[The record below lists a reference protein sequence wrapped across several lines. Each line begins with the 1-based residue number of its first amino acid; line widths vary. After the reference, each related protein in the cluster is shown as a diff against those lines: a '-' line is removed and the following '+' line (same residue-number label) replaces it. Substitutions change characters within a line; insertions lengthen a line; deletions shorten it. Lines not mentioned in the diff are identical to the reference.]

1 MGRLLID
8 DDSLVSSLE
17 ALWMLQTP
25 SQKTL
30 QQVLLKVVNSQIGI
44 FISIPF
50 PKKCTKSLSVNNL
63 TLWRKNY
70 TDSDFFQFYNYKI
83 KIKLHIY

>member
-1 MGRLLID
+1 MQMGRLLID
-8 DDSLVSSLE
+8 DDSLVSSLK

-50 PKKCTKSLSVNNL
+50 PKKMHEITFCQQSNL
-63 TLWRKNY
+63 MAK
-70 TDSDFFQFYNYKI
+70 
-83 KIKLHIY
+83 KLHGQ